1 MSLMC
6 FFSVAQTVNVSF
18 TGCDADGRYVQL
30 NRVVVSNPTP
40 GWQQTLIWPDT
51 VLMMEN
57 GIENRTS
64 VETMCTSSLQL
75 SQNNPNPFNGT
86 TDVFLTVVD
95 ANAGAVTLTITDIN
109 GRVVVPAMDISAIV
123 RANNYSPQQ
132 FRVTLAQTGIYVLT
146 ARQNGQSSSIKM
158 VNNGGGNGNRIDY
171 MGIVETTHALSLQ
184 DVVNH
189 LEYIGYATIDGVER
203 EIVGIVPAPQK
214 SQTVVLRFSGNHEG
228 NDALTFAK
236 KQKGGNNTAATKNPD
251 EFRVALSLSPFSL
264 NQFEQG
270 YTFNVNGRTASTP
283 EELQQ
288 IYRDLGSTE
297 MYVRI
302 ATKRHVTAEN
312 TVDGVEDENANV
324 HTFDQAIRLCQI
336 AAELDIPINPEIMCA
351 YTYMDMMNSQGP
363 RFQEYPEF
371 YGLQNGKEWS
381 ELTLDEVCTV
391 LEAYG
396 AFVAEAILNT
406 GCTVNNWNLGNEA
419 NFCFAGIGIGAET
432 AVNPKLAKAS
442 NLKRYLAPAFS
453 IWWLKK
459 HVWQYDAKAYAAV
472 KKGVLSAY
480 QKLNIPDSN
489 VRFSTHVATVVFP
502 AKCSVKFFNYMKDN
516 GYEMDVAGISYYPS
530 APSMSNRRKLLKKT
544 VTKIN
549 QKCGLNVFIGEF
561 SYPSGKMEGPF
572 AGWNK
577 KLKGYKKDQQGQ
589 ANLYSDVIAWGK
601 DNGLAGIRYWA
612 PDYEGWYAMS
622 MFEFANKKGTAKTIL
637 QNHKELIE
645 K

>member
-1 MSLMC
+1 MKKIFAFSLLALLC
-6 FFSVAQTVNVSF
+6 FCAVAQSVTL
-18 TGCDADGRYVQL
+18 TGHDV
-30 NRVVVSNPTP
+30 
-40 GWQQTLIWPDT
+40 
-51 VLMMEN
+51 
-57 GIENRTS
+57 
-64 VETMCTSSLQL
+64 QL
-75 SQNNPNPFNGT
+75 SQNTPNPFNGT
-86 TDVFLTVVD
+86 TDVYLTTTE
-95 ANAGAVTLTITDIN
+95 AGTVTMEIADIN
-109 GRVVVPAMDISAIV
+109 GRMVVGT
-123 RANNYSPQQ
+123 NNYSPQLGVHQ
-132 FRVTLAQTGIYVLT
+132 FRITLATPGTYVLT
-146 ARQNGQSSSIKM
+146 ARQNGQTSSIKM
-158 VNNGGGNGNRIDY
+158 ICNGGGNGNSIEY
-171 MGIVETTHALSLQ
+171 VGGIVKTTHALSPQ
-184 DVVNH
+184 TSQENSHITTSGTGSNGTVYYAQMEESEENDEAVEKKKPVVA
-189 LEYIGYATIDGVER
+189 E
-203 EIVGIVPAPQK
+203 
-214 SQTVVLRFSGNHEG
+214 
-228 NDALTFAK
+228 
-236 KQKGGNNTAATKNPD
+236 NNEP
-251 EFRVALSLSPFSL
+251 FRVALSLSPFSL

-270 YTFNVNGRTASTP
+270 YSFNVNGRTASTP

-363 RFQEYPEF
+363 RFQEYPEI
-371 YGLQNGKEWS
+371 YALQQGKDWS
-381 ELTLDEVCTV
+381 ELTLDEICTV

-396 AFVAEAILNT
+396 AFVAESILNT

-419 NFCFAGIGIGAET
+419 NFCFAGIGIGAKT

-459 HVWQYDAKAYAAV
+459 HVWQYDAPAYAAV
-472 KKGVLSAY
+472 KRGVLSAY
-480 QKLNIPDSN
+480 AKLGISDSL
-489 VRFSTHVATVVFP
+489 VKFSTHVATVVFP

-530 APSMSNRRKLLKKT
+530 APSMSNRKKLLKKT
-544 VTKIN
+544 VAKIN
-549 QKCGLNVFIGEF
+549 QKCDLPVFIGEF
-561 SYPSGKMEGPF
+561 SYPSGKMDGPF

-589 ANLYSDVIAWGK
+589 ANLYADVIAWGK
-601 DNGLAGIRYWA
+601 ENGMAGIRYWA
-612 PDYEGWYAMS
+612 PDYEGWYAMA
-622 MFEFANKKGTAKTIL
+622 MFEFSNKVGTAKTIL
-637 QNHKELIE
+637 QNHKELLE

>member
-1 MSLMC
+1 MKRFLTFSLLVLMC
-6 FFSVAQTVNVSF
+6 LYAGAQTVTTPF
-18 TGCDADGRYVQL
+18 TGYDDHSHFV
-30 NRVVVSNPTP
+30 
-40 GWQQTLIWPDT
+40 
-51 VLMMEN
+51 
-57 GIENRTS
+57 
-64 VETMCTSSLQL
+64 QL

-86 TDVFLTVVD
+86 TDVYLTVEE
-95 ANAGAVTLTITDIN
+95 AGAVTLTISDIN
-109 GRVVVPAMDISAIV
+109 GRIV
-123 RANNYSPQQ
+123 ATSYYGVSTGVIQ
-132 FRVTLAQTGIYVLT
+132 FRVTLSQTGTYVLT

-158 VNNGGGNGNRIDY
+158 ICNEGGNGNRIEY
-171 MGIVETTHALSLQ
+171 VGMSSANNQLPQQEGACMSANGTGPETESFSQ
-184 DVVNH
+184 
-189 LEYIGYATIDGVER
+189 IDES
-203 EIVGIVPAPQK
+203 E
-214 SQTVVLRFSGNHEG
+214 E
-228 NDALTFAK
+228 NDKNGEK
-236 KQKGGNNTAATKNPD
+236 KKPVIAENSEP
-251 EFRVALSLSPFSL
+251 FRVALSLSPFSL

-270 YTFNVNGRTASTP
+270 YSFNINGRTASTP

-363 RFQEYPEF
+363 RFQEYPEI
-371 YGLQNGKEWS
+371 YALQNGKDWS
-381 ELTLDEVCTV
+381 ELSLDEICAV

-396 AFVAEAILNT
+396 AFVAESILNT

-419 NFCFAGIGIGAET
+419 NFCFAGIGIGAKT

-459 HVWQYDAKAYAAV
+459 HVWQYDAPAYAAV
-472 KKGVLSAY
+472 KRGVLSAY
-480 QKLNIPDSN
+480 AKLGISDST
-489 VRFSTHVATVVFP
+489 VKFSTHIATVVFP

-516 GYEMDVAGISYYPS
+516 GYDMDVAGISYYPS

-544 VTKIN
+544 IAKVN
-549 QKCGLNVFIGEF
+549 QKCDLPVFIGEF

-601 DNGLAGIRYWA
+601 ENGMAGIRYWA

-622 MFEFANKKGTAKTIL
+622 MFEFSNKVGTAKTIL

>member
-1 MSLMC
+1 MKKIFAVFMMSLMC
-6 FFSVAQTVNVSF
+6 LFSVAQTVNVSF
-18 TGCDADGRYVQL
+18 TGRDADGRYVQL
-30 NRVVVSNPTP
+30 NRVVVTNHTQ
-40 GWQQTLIWPDT
+40 GWQQILVWPDT
-51 VLMMEN
+51 TLVMEN
-57 GIENRTS
+57 VRS
-64 VETMCTSSLQL
+64 DVETQNFASLQF
-75 SQNNPNPFNGT
+75 SQNTPNPFNGT
-86 TDVFLTVVD
+86 TDVFLT
-95 ANAGAVTLTITDIN
+95 AQEEGMVTLLITDIN
-109 GRVVVPAMDISAIV
+109 GRIV
-123 RANNYSPQQ
+123 ETSYYGVSTGVNQ
-132 FRVTLAQTGIYVLT
+132 FHLTLAQTGTYVLT

-158 VNNGGGNGNRIDY
+158 VNNGGGKGNRIDNV
-171 MGIVETTHALSLQ
+171 GIVETCHGASLQ
-184 DVVNH
+184 DIDNP

-203 EIVGIVPAPQK
+203 ETVGMVPMTQK
-214 SQTVVLRFSGNHEG
+214 SQTVILRFSGNHEG
-228 NDALTFAK
+228 NDALQFAK
-236 KQKGGNNTAATKNPD
+236 KQKGGNNTASMKNTD

-270 YTFNVNGRTASTP
+270 YTFNINDRTASTP

-453 IWWLKK
+453 VWWLKK

-489 VRFSTHVATVVFP
+489 VKFSTHVATVVFP
-502 AKCSVKFFNYMKDN
+502 ANCSVKFFNYMKDN

-589 ANLYSDVIAWGK
+589 ASLYSDVIAWGK

-612 PDYEGWYAMS
+612 PDYEGWYAMA
-622 MFEFANKKGTAKTIL
+622 MFEFANKKGSAKNIL

>member
-1 MSLMC
+1 MKRFLTFSLLVLMC
-6 FFSVAQTVNVSF
+6 LYAGAQTVTTPF
-18 TGCDADGRYVQL
+18 TGYDDHSHFV
-30 NRVVVSNPTP
+30 
-40 GWQQTLIWPDT
+40 
-51 VLMMEN
+51 
-57 GIENRTS
+57 
-64 VETMCTSSLQL
+64 QL

-86 TDVFLTVVD
+86 TDVYLTVEE
-95 ANAGAVTLTITDIN
+95 AGAVTLTISDIN
-109 GRVVVPAMDISAIV
+109 GRIV
-123 RANNYSPQQ
+123 ATSYYGVSTGVIQ
-132 FRVTLAQTGIYVLT
+132 FRVTLSQTGTYVLT

-158 VNNGGGNGNRIDY
+158 ICNEGGNGNRIEY
-171 MGIVETTHALSLQ
+171 VGMSSANNQLPQQEGACMSANGTGPETESFSQ
-184 DVVNH
+184 
-189 LEYIGYATIDGVER
+189 IDES
-203 EIVGIVPAPQK
+203 E
-214 SQTVVLRFSGNHEG
+214 E
-228 NDALTFAK
+228 NDKNGEK
-236 KQKGGNNTAATKNPD
+236 KKPVIAENSEP
-251 EFRVALSLSPFSL
+251 FRVALSLSPFSL

-270 YTFNVNGRTASTP
+270 YSFNINGRTASTP

-363 RFQEYPEF
+363 RFHEYPEI
-371 YGLQNGKEWS
+371 YALQNGKDWS
-381 ELTLDEVCTV
+381 ELSLDEICAV

-396 AFVAEAILNT
+396 AFVAESILNT

-419 NFCFAGIGIGAET
+419 NFCFAGIGIGAKT

-459 HVWQYDAKAYAAV
+459 HVWQYDAPAYAAV
-472 KKGVLSAY
+472 KRGVLSAY
-480 QKLNIPDSN
+480 AKLGISDST
-489 VRFSTHVATVVFP
+489 VKFSTHIATVVFP

-516 GYEMDVAGISYYPS
+516 GYDMDVAGISYYPS
-530 APSMSNRRKLLKKT
+530 APSMSNRKKLLKKT
-544 VTKIN
+544 VAKVN
-549 QKCGLNVFIGEF
+549 QKCDLPVFIGEF

-601 DNGLAGIRYWA
+601 ENGMAGIRYWA
-612 PDYEGWYAMS
+612 PDYEGWYAMA
-622 MFEFANKKGTAKTIL
+622 MFEFSNKVGTAKTIL